1 MNFSL
6 VFNDISPWWIVP
18 CVALGLL
25 YAWFLYRRNFPSN
38 NTIRRLLFGFRTF
51 TVALLAFLLLSP
63 LLKRISRTIEKPVI
77 VIARDNSSSILLDK
91 KNQDWYTGQLPRLI
105 RSLGNKLRS
114 EEHTSELQSLIR
126 ISYAVLCLKKTMNH
140 MH

>member
-63 LLKRISRTIEKPVI
+63 LLKRISRTIEKIGRAPCRERVCPY
-77 VIARDNSSSILLDK
+77 VSI
-91 KNQDWYTGQLPRLI
+91 
-105 RSLGNKLRS
+105 SVV
-114 EEHTSELQSLIR
+114 
-126 ISYAVLCLKKTMNH
+126 AVSLKKKKEKSTRVKKEL
-140 MH
+140 